1 MQLQESAEVGE
12 LLLVQALRSLKANPD
27 EIGDAHWTRFFK
39 GDSAKTREEV
49 LADIGLGKRLAVV
62 VAKKLLSIGNSAGEG
77 DHHLDSITNRGT
89 ECLAVQFAACCRP

>member
-27 EIGDAHWTRFFK
+27 EIGEAHWTRFFK

-62 VAKKLLSIGNSAGEG
+62 VGKKLLSIGEATADGENR
-77 DHHLDSITNRGT
+77 LDSITIRGT
-89 ECLAVQFAACCRP
+89 EGLAARFPPCS